1 MWVRFLEVLNKSS
14 ILFFFQVAEKLHARA
29 DMNTSYKYDFINL
42 ASRVEEF
49 TLRLLDAFDDFDFL
63 VQYIGCLEVDVL
75 LETAINLEQKKV
87 HCKAQC
93 NFNGCNIVGL

>member
-1 MWVRFLEVLNKSS
+1 MRFLEVLNKSS
-14 ILFFFQVAEKLHARA
+14 IFFFQVAEKLHARA

-49 TLRLLDAFDDFDFL
+49 TLRLLDAFHDLDFL
-63 VQYIGCLEVDVL
+63 QQYSGRSRALDVL
-75 LETAINLEQKKV
+75 VETAINLDQKKV